1 MAYTVRVTASTHTVT
16 GEQFVILDAG
26 SNAITVTLPPTK
38 SAGEFI
44 FIVCVD
50 DTNTVTIDPKST
62 ETIWDGFSQQTTVTM
77 SKGDSL
83 FLVPDTTDGT
93 WWY

>member
-1 MAYTVRVTASTHTVT
+1 MASTARVTASTFTVT
-16 GEQFVILDAG
+16 GEQFVIIDAG
-26 SNAITVTLPPTK
+26 SNAVTVTLPSTK
-38 SAGEFI
+38 SAGEFVW
-44 FIVCVD
+44 IVCVD
-50 DTNTVTIDPKST
+50 DTNTVTLDGKGS

-77 SKGDSL
+77 AKGDSL